1 MASENSVTASGT
13 STLFSCML
21 TLRFLISKMKRLN
34 QVIAEVLSG
43 PRLVF
48 MFLPGNLGDATRLE
62 NSLSGFVDIKSRTA
76 K

>member
-1 MASENSVTASGT
+1 
-13 STLFSCML
+13 ML

-62 NSLSGFVDIKSRTA
+62 NSLSGFAQLQLKCVQNVDFFLFVYLDTSINI
-76 K
+76 